1 MWTEYSNKQAGQRNV
16 LYVYG
21 FAAWEKRV
29 LLAGIPAAIHKLEK
43 KIVRIQNHPKNEG
56 QVTYTAMIREV
67 QTDIDSLKEIQ
78 RNFLD
83 DIEVYNRNRRKT
95 EQV

>member
-29 LLAGIPAAIHKLEK
+29 LLTGIPAAIHKLEK
-43 KIVRIQNHPKNEG
+43 QILRIRNHPKNEG
-56 QVTYTAMIREV
+56 QVTYDEMEREV
-67 QTDIDSLKEIQ
+67 QLQIDSLKEIQ